1 MFMASQCRGAGT
13 QVAHCLPW
21 PARPTRRP
29 SCLLGTVATSGRA
42 SPAGAPCA
50 AGVSGGIQH
59 RQQAPIAQHD
69 GIQPAVRVGQPGG
82 RHGHPARSVRVAY
95 REHDSAIDI
104 VVVLDRTIPQPK
116 QHPHIPILP
125 HKQGAL
131 DNVALI
137 QHLGTPHPCHPMVL
151 ARFQVGGPLG
161 PLRAALV
168 AGGRQDGAVWQLQRL
183 VLGGPQQPVAQSLG
197 APPRAPA
204 ILGHLSPADPQLLV
218 LARLVKQGNVPREGV
233 FEEHR
238 VPERAAPGVLR
249 HPVCRPP
256 GTRLRLRR
264 IVREARHPDA
274 CPVHPLPLAAKP
286 RGDHLSRRCLHE
298 RASVLAVGGPP
309 VLRQH
314 PAPAQDERRLAAQP
328 SRRQHSQRRRDD
340 HGGHRP
346 PAGPYQRQHSQG
358 DAHGDGDPQSR

>member
-116 QHPHIPILP
+116 QHPH
-125 HKQGAL
+125 
-131 DNVALI
+131 
-137 QHLGTPHPCHPMVL
+137 
-151 ARFQVGGPLG
+151 
-161 PLRAALV
+161 
-168 AGGRQDGAVWQLQRL
+168 
-183 VLGGPQQPVAQSLG
+183 
-197 APPRAPA
+197 
-204 ILGHLSPADPQLLV
+204 
-218 LARLVKQGNVPREGV
+218 
-233 FEEHR
+233 
-238 VPERAAPGVLR
+238 
-249 HPVCRPP
+249 
-256 GTRLRLRR
+256 LRR
-264 IVREARHPDA
+264 SGIARMSDRKEGQWGSL
-274 CPVHPLPLAAKP
+274 LPM
-286 RGDHLSRRCLHE
+286 
-298 RASVLAVGGPP
+298 RAEVPCMMCCIIAI
-309 VLRQH
+309 
-314 PAPAQDERRLAAQP
+314 
-328 SRRQHSQRRRDD
+328 
-340 HGGHRP
+340 
-346 PAGPYQRQHSQG
+346 
-358 DAHGDGDPQSR
+358 